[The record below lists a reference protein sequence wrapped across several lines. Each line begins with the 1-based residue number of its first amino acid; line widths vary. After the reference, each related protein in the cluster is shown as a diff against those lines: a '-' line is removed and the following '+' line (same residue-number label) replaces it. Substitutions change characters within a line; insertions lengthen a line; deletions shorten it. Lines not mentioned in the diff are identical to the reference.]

1 MNTHATMAA
10 LLLPVLLVLQTEPS
24 RSNILPQCRAYLPA
38 EAQLRFAHDK
48 HRRWYRRFW
57 TGSCDGLSTFDF
69 CHSGSPNW
77 REVIERIR
85 RQVPAGEQSTTIS
98 KACNVGHL
106 IGFEW
111 AKDNN
116 VRCIHTSDLP
126 GMMRMLESGNMLER
140 LNRLEAQ
147 ARGKLGCRR

>member
-1 MNTHATMAA
+1 MM
-10 LLLPVLLVLQTEPS
+10 LQTQPS

-57 TGSCDGLSTFDF
+57 TGSCEGLTTLDF
-69 CHSGSPNW
+69 CQAGSPSW
-77 REVIERIR
+77 REVIQRVTRE
-85 RQVPAGEQSTTIS
+85 VPAGEQTATMT
-98 KACNVGHL
+98 KACRVGHL

-116 VRCIHTSDLP
+116 IRCIHTSDMP
-126 GMMRMLESGNMLER
+126 GLMRILDTGNMLQQ
-140 LNRLEAQ
+140 LNRLESQ
-147 ARGKLGCRR
+147 ARAKLGCRR